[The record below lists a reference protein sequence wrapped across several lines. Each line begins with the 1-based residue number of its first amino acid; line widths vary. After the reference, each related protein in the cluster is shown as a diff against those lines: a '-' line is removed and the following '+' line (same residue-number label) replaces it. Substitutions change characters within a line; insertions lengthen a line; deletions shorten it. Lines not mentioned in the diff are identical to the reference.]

1 MTKTPPK
8 KSSSK
13 KSLPARKPLP
23 KKARPANKQLPKMFL
38 AWGDAVTKT
47 PSKKSSSKKS
57 PSKKSR
63 PANKPLPKTYRGAA
77 VVRGAGMN
85 SDKLDTFVERHALD
99 QFDAARDM
107 WIVVEDRALEDLDDS
122 VEVKGFATKDDA
134 LVYAQARANGN
145 VDHRV
150 LRVTDQV
157 LVVATMNE
165 L

>member
-1 MTKTPPK
+1 MSTRKPK
-8 KSSSK
+8 LPKATAKKPAISK
-13 KSLPARKPLP
+13 KLPEK
-23 KKARPANKQLPKMFL
+23 F
-38 AWGDAVTKT
+38 
-47 PSKKSSSKKS
+47 
-57 PSKKSR
+57 
-63 PANKPLPKTYRGAA
+63 RGPA

-85 SDKLDTFVERHALD
+85 SKKLDAFIERNALD
-99 QFDAARDM
+99 QFDAVHDM

-134 LVYAQARANGN
+134 LVYAQARAHGN

-150 LRVTDQV
+150 LRVTEQV